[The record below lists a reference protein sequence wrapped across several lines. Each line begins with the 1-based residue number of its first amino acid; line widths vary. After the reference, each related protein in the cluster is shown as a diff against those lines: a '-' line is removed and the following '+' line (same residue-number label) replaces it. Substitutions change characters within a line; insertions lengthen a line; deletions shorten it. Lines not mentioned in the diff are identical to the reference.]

1 MWTKEGPEKSA
12 KRQVEIMFNW
22 VETMESYETV
32 ASLSPFHAHVVI
44 RLI

>member
-1 MWTKEGPEKSA
+1 MSNDW
-12 KRQVEIMFNW
+12 I
-22 VETMESYETV
+22 ETMESYETV